1 MSNITLINASCVEQ
15 NVDVIVN
22 AANRFLLSG
31 GGVCGAI
38 FAKAGYAELT
48 ETCRKYQVP
57 LQDGD
62 AVITPAFNIKNAKC
76 IIHAVGP
83 DFARVLDGFDK
94 LFDAYYNSLKV
105 LMENRLHSIAF
116 PLISS
121 GIFRGSLEN
130 PPAVSTAQCVKAYC
144 KFISDFPGYDI
155 DVFLCAFTTEEFTL
169 AKSEMEG
176 II

>member
-1 MSNITLINASCVEQ
+1 MSKITLINASCVEQ
-15 NVDVIVN
+15 NVDAIVN
-22 AANRFLLSG
+22 AANRNLMSG

-38 FAKAGYAELT
+38 FAKAGYKELT
-48 ETCRKYQVP
+48 EACRKYAVP

-62 AVITPAFNIKNAKC
+62 AVITPAFNIKNAKY

-83 DFARVLDGFDK
+83 DFARVPDGFDK

-105 LMENRLHSIAF
+105 LMENGLHSIAY

-121 GIFRGSLEN
+121 GIFGGSLEN
-130 PPAVSTAQCVKAYC
+130 PPAVSTLQCVKVYR
-144 KFISDFPGYDI
+144 KFISDFPGYD
-155 DVFLCAFTTEEFTL
+155 VEVVLCAYGEAEFEK
-169 AKSEMEG
+169 AKMGMDS